1 MLYKKKN
8 LSVKEAIIPS
18 GKLPWINGLS
28 GFCSFI
34 GPREWLEASGEPV
47 HSCRMTP
54 SWGRAQVL
62 DDGSTYHRAQSPI
75 SSPVREADA
84 QEHGIVFPSWS
95 QHDPHQG
102 WEQETSAL
110 ALFLS
115 SLALHRE
122 LHLMHFPCGKQE
134 PE

>member
-18 GKLPWINGLS
+18 GKLPWMNGLS
-28 GFCSFI
+28 GFCSFA
-34 GPREWLEASGEPV
+34 GPREWPEAWGEPV
-47 HSCRMTP
+47 RSCRMAP

-75 SSPVREADA
+75 RSPVREAEA
-84 QEHGIVFPSWS
+84 QEHGTVFPSWS
-95 QHDPHQG
+95 QHDPRHG
-102 WEQETSAL
+102 SEQESSAL

-115 SLALHRE
+115 SLALHWEPR
-122 LHLMHFPCGKQE
+122 LMHFPCGKQE
-134 PE
+134 PQ